1 MATKKKTT
9 KAVSKSHAKAKSAPA
24 VSRSMQD
31 ARLTAMVAVFAALCV
46 LFAAMVYMNYGR

>member
-9 KAVSKSHAKAKSAPA
+9 KAASKSHAKAKSAP
-24 VSRSMQD
+24 STSMAAQD
-31 ARLTAMVAVFAALCV
+31 MRLTAMVAVFAALCV